1 MWRNLTNSKEM
12 VKWTADPPM
21 PACMVD
27 PVDTPETGSV
37 DIDLTAVERE
47 LCRIP
52 EISAARIVADPA
64 GRPTEVHILATT
76 DKHAKQVVRDVQSVA
91 IATFGLELDRRLI
104 SVVQLDGNGQ
114 LLAAASAPESP
125 AEDGGATNGGAPTD
139 DGDANRILVDR
150 VAAEREG
157 LQCAVEVT
165 LRRGQERGIATVNG
179 SVAAAAVM
187 RSVAQATLAAMR
199 ELEPAATR
207 ADIETAS
214 IVRLGDRAIAVVS
227 IILLVPP
234 YEEVVSGSAIV
245 RNAGDHDAMAR
256 AVLDA
261 TNRRLARLR

>member
-1 MWRNLTNSKEM
+1 M
-12 VKWTADPPM
+12 VKWTAVRSM

-27 PVDTPETGSV
+27 HVDTPEPGSV
-37 DIDLTAVERE
+37 DIDLTEVERE

-91 IATFGLELDRRLI
+91 IASFGLELDRRVI

-114 LLAAASAPESP
+114 LLAAGASPEVP
-125 AEDGGATNGGAPTD
+125 AEDGGGANGEVPTD
-139 DGDANRILVDR
+139 DGDIDRILVDR

-165 LRRGQERGIATVNG
+165 LRRGPERGIATVNG

>member
-1 MWRNLTNSKEM
+1 M
-12 VKWTADPPM
+12 VT
-21 PACMVD
+21 
-27 PVDTPETGSV
+27 PVDAPDATAV
-37 DIDLTAVERE
+37 DVDLTEVERE

-52 EISAARIVADPA
+52 EISAARIVADAA

-91 IATFGLELDRRLI
+91 IASFGLEIDRRVI

-114 LLAAASAPESP
+114 LLAPNGASAHAPEIE
-125 AEDGGATNGGAPTD
+125 ADGVETEAD
-139 DGDANRILVDR
+139 RILVDR
-150 VAAEREG
+150 VSAERDG
-157 LQCAVEVT
+157 LQCSVEVT
-165 LRRGQERGIATVNG
+165 LRRGDERGTATVTG
-179 SVAAAAVM
+179 SVAAAAVL

-207 ADIETAS
+207 ADLETAS
-214 IVRLGDRAIAVVS
+214 VVRLGERSIAVAS
-227 IILLVPP
+227 IVLLVPP
-234 YEEVVSGSAIV
+234 YEEVVSGSAVV

>member
-1 MWRNLTNSKEM
+1 MRGNLRNPGEM
-12 VKWTADPPM
+12 VKETADPPM

-27 PVDTPETGSV
+27 RVDTPEADSV
-37 DIDLTAVERE
+37 DIDLTEVERE

-91 IATFGLELDRRLI
+91 IASFGLELDRRVI

-114 LLAAASAPESP
+114 LLAAAAPEG
-125 AEDGGATNGGAPTD
+125 ATEDSGATNGESPAGE
-139 DGDANRILVDR
+139 GDVDRILVDR

-214 IVRLGDRAIAVVS
+214 VVRLGDRAIAVVS